1 MSGLRRCLCTGGQ
14 HDLGPAV
21 PCFSESLGWD
31 GARRNGHA
39 APPHCATFQRAVS
52 RARCLLAAGSAGKG
66 RAHKENTEVP
76 RFHFSHKRL
85 LFCSYVVRREKSLR
99 RASFLSCLLFA
110 GANPRCDSYS
120 RAVGGWLGP
129 CPAPCR
135 SLPSAL
141 TLTPHR
147 ASPGT
152 PKATSDRNAV
162 GTHFQQQKALCW

>member
-1 MSGLRRCLCTGGQ
+1 MSGLGRCLCTGGQ

-21 PCFSESLGWD
+21 PCFSESPGWD

-110 GANPRCDSYS
+110 GANPRCDGYS
-120 RAVGGWLGP
+120 RARGGGLVGAVP
-129 CPAPCR
+129 CPVPQPPQCPDTNTT
-135 SLPSAL
+135 S
-141 TLTPHR
+141 
-147 ASPGT
+147 ASPGA
-152 PKATSDRNAV
+152 ATSDKNAV